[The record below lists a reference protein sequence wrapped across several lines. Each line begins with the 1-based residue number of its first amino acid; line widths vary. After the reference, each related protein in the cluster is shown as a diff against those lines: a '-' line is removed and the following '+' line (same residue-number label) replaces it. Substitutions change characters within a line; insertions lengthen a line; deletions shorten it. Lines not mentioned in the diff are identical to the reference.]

1 MSDVW
6 IVNASPLITLA
17 KIDRLDLL
25 EGLAPAILV
34 PAEVRLEVLAGP
46 HNDPARRALESGWG
60 QAVAA
65 AQIAPD
71 VLEWDLGAGETE
83 VIAVALERP
92 GAGVI
97 LDDARARAC
106 ASSFSL
112 PLVGTI
118 GVVMRARHR
127 GVIPVAAPV
136 LAALEAAGLR
146 IDRRMIEKALSG
158 FGETWPGSF

>member
-25 EGLAPAILV
+25 QGLAPAILV
-34 PAEVRLEVLAGP
+34 PGAVRLEVLAGP
-46 HNDPARRALESGWG
+46 QDDPARRALESGWG
-60 QAVAA
+60 QAVTA
-65 AQIAPD
+65 AQVTPE
-71 VLEWDLGAGETE
+71 VLGWGLGAGETE
-83 VIAVALERP
+83 VIAAALEEP
-92 GAGVI
+92 VAGVI

-106 ASSFSL
+106 ANSLRL
-112 PLVGTI
+112 PLIGTI

-127 GVIPVAAPV
+127 GLIPVAAPV

-146 IDRRMIEKALSG
+146 IDRQTIETVLNR
-158 FGETWPGSF
+158 FGENLQG